1 MLEREF
7 IVITCRFRN
16 HFAPI
21 SRPSSRTLSV
31 RATETRRIISPSDGQ
46 SRLTRVHRFHWQSCF
61 NGNRLYR
68 VFVPIF
74 STRLSINPTNYGT
87 IKVPSND
94 NDFSRIRFQIFF
106 NFFLYYIVLLFF
118 FFCIISL
125 QASETNYAKLR
136 KIFLFQVALDS
147 HFSYYLEFYCWK
159 IVEI

>member
-1 MLEREF
+1 MNVSAWHSRRVRRESDIHYFRSPFSALPRAVRVLEREF

-87 IKVPSND
+87 IKVPSDD
-94 NDFSRIRFQIFF
+94 NDFSRIRFQIFLTSF
-106 NFFLYYIVLLFF
+106 YIISYYYFLFLYYQLT
-118 FFCIISL
+118 S
-125 QASETNYAKLR
+125 
-136 KIFLFQVALDS
+136 
-147 HFSYYLEFYCWK
+147 
-159 IVEI
+159 

>member
-74 STRLSINPTNYGT
+74 SRVFPSTRRIMERLRFHRT
-87 IKVPSND
+87 ITIFLEFV
-94 NDFSRIRFQIFF
+94 SR
-106 NFFLYYIVLLFF
+106 FFLTSFYIISYYYFF